1 VLRVPQSAPQKVCTG
16 SLRGR
21 RQQLHA
27 RIAATL
33 EDQFPEI
40 AVAQPALLAQH
51 CAEAGL
57 AEKAVAYWLKAGQ
70 QAMAR
75 SATTEA
81 VARLQKGLDVLAR
94 LPDGPWHRQQE
105 LDLQIALRPVL
116 ASTKGFSA
124 RDVGQTIV
132 RARTLAERIDRPE
145 YLVPLLYGQWAY
157 HQTRAEYKL
166 ALSIAQQLERIG
178 EMRNDVRAQ
187 LWGRLAAGMIRFL
200 LGEFVAARALLE
212 QCHRL
217 GDPAYRGA
225 VGGRAAPYA
234 VMLGELA
241 ATLAHLGYIDRARS
255 RLNEALLEA
264 RRLGHA
270 QTLAV
275 VLVNANRIAVLASS
289 PEMQRRAE
297 DLMGLVVEHGFPLY
311 FGYATAFRGASLTA
325 LGEAQE
331 GLRLISEGLAAVRA
345 TEAVSGTPNMLMR
358 LAEAYAKLGRP
369 AEGLSC
375 VAEAAQIIE
384 TTDERVS
391 EAWLHRLRGDLL
403 NDIGDRDAAQESY
416 QNALAVA
423 ARQSAKLFQLLAAID
438 LARLWRDQGKRTEAR
453 DLLAPIYDW
462 FTEGFDTPAL
472 QEAKA
477 LLEQL
482 A

>member
-1 VLRVPQSAPQKVCTG
+1 
-16 SLRGR
+16 
-21 RQQLHA
+21 
-27 RIAATL
+27 
-33 EDQFPEI
+33 
-40 AVAQPALLAQH
+40 
-51 CAEAGL
+51 
-57 AEKAVAYWLKAGQ
+57 
-70 QAMAR
+70 
-75 SATTEA
+75 
-81 VARLQKGLDVLAR
+81 
-94 LPDGPWHRQQE
+94 
-105 LDLQIALRPVL
+105 
-116 ASTKGFSA
+116 
-124 RDVGQTIV
+124 
-132 RARTLAERIDRPE
+132 
-145 YLVPLLYGQWAY
+145 
-157 HQTRAEYKL
+157 
-166 ALSIAQQLERIG
+166 
-178 EMRNDVRAQ
+178 
-187 LWGRLAAGMIRFL
+187 MIRFS

-217 GDPAYRGA
+217 GDPAYRGV

-241 ATLAHLGYIDRARS
+241 ATLAHLGYIDLARS

-275 VLVNANRIAVLASS
+275 VLLNANRIAALASS

-297 DLMGLVVEHGFPLY
+297 ELLALTAEHGFPYYL
-311 FGYATAFRGASLTA
+311 GLATVFQGASLTV
-325 LGEAQE
+325 LGQAQE
-331 GLRLISEGLAAVRA
+331 GLRLVSEGLAAVRA

-403 NDIGDRDAAQESY
+403 NAIGDQDAAQESY
-416 QNALAVA
+416 QKALAVA
-423 ARQSAKLFQLLAAID
+423 VRQSAKLLQLLAAIN

-453 DLLAPIYDW
+453 DLLAPIYGW
-462 FTEGFDTPAL
+462 FTEGFDTPVL
-472 QEAKA
+472 QDAKT
-477 LLEQL
+477 LVEEL